1 MVDVAQF
8 GELSLQER
16 DRRYA
21 LIRASMRERRLEAL
35 IIWGNSAKWDSKSA
49 NIRYISQIGGNG
61 EEAMAI
67 FPLEGEPTVFLWSP
81 IMRGEWLESQQWVK
95 NLLARRPNW
104 SEVVVQRLKEMALER
119 SSIGVVGLE
128 GREPEGD
135 IPYVTYSKILQACPG
150 ARFENATDLLEEVR
164 LVKSDAEIAL
174 IKEAMRIG
182 DVATEVM
189 YRMSRPGA
197 REREIFAEMVG
208 TMLREGAEHPIMF
221 LWDSG
226 APDRARRLTYNRNR
240 LLKAGDVICTEFAPR
255 VQGYYG
261 HFQRAVAV
269 ADPSPPYG
277 ELLETSAL
285 AYERGMKAARA
296 GITVGEFYDACA
308 EPILSRGFEIYK
320 GPLFHGIG
328 LGWETPLGMP
338 GMSEQMRARKL
349 VAGMTLAIEV
359 GAATEGKARGV
370 HLGDV
375 VVVKDKGVESLSR
388 LPVEMVSCG

>member
-1 MVDVAQF
+1 MLDVAQF
-8 GELSLQER
+8 KGLSLQER

-21 LIRASMRERRLEAL
+21 LIRAAMRERGLDAL
-35 IIWGNSAKWDSKSA
+35 IVWGNSAKWDSKCA

-61 EEAMAI
+61 EEAMAL
-67 FPLEGEPTVFLWSP
+67 FPLEGEPTLFLWSP
-81 IMRGEWLESQQWVK
+81 IMRGEWLESQQWVT

-104 SEVVVQRLKEMALER
+104 SEVVVERIKELGLAQASL
-119 SSIGVVGLE
+119 GVVGLE

-135 IPYVTYSKILQACPG
+135 IPYVTYNRILGACPQ
-150 ARFENATDLLEEVR
+150 ARFENATDILEEVR
-164 LVKSDAEIAL
+164 LVKSEEEIAL
-174 IKEAMRIG
+174 IREAMRIG

-197 REREIFAEMVG
+197 SERAIFAEMIG
-208 TMLREGAEHPIMF
+208 TMLREGAEHPVMF
-221 LWDSG
+221 LWDAG

-240 LLKAGDVICTEFAPR
+240 TLKAGDVICTEFAPR

-261 HFQRAVAV
+261 HFQRAA
-269 ADPSPPYG
+269 AIAEPASPY
-277 ELLETSAL
+277 ERLLEASAL
-285 AYERGMKAARA
+285 AYQQGMEAARP

-308 EPILSRGFEIYK
+308 DPILSRGFEIYK

-338 GMSEQMRARKL
+338 GMSEKLRARKL
-349 VAGMTLAIEV
+349 VEGMTLAIEV
-359 GAATEGKARGV
+359 GAATEGKANGV

-375 VVVKDKGVESLSR
+375 VVIRNHGVESLSR
-388 LPVEMVSCG
+388 FPVEVVSCR